1 MNTILPKPKRVKLD
15 PQAYAQLFRQV
26 LDRDGWRCQNCG
38 RSSQLQVHHLRF
50 RSALG
55 DDSLENLIT
64 LCVFCHTSI
73 HRRHN
78 DLT

>member
-1 MNTILPKPKRVKLD
+1 MSPIFPKRTRVKLD
-15 PQAYAQLFRQV
+15 TEAYTQLSRQV

-38 RSSQLQVHHLRF
+38 NASQLQVHHLRF

-64 LCVFCHTSI
+64 LCVVCHARI
-73 HRRHN
+73 HGRQEF
-78 DLT
+78 